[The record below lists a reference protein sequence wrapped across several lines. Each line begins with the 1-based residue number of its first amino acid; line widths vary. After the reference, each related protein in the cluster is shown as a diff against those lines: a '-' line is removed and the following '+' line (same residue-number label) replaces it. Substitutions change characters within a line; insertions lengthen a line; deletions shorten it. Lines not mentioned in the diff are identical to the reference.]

1 MINWISK
8 SIEVPT
14 NRREVLVWGYTIP
27 NFGRK
32 PSFLGT
38 TRYNRNDLFDIE
50 KNNTWISYVVTHWA
64 DIGGPTQ

>member
-1 MINWISK
+1 MINWINK

-32 PSFLGT
+32 PRFLGT

-50 KNNTWISYVVTHWA
+50 KNNTWISCVVTHWA
-64 DIGGPTQ
+64 DIKGPT